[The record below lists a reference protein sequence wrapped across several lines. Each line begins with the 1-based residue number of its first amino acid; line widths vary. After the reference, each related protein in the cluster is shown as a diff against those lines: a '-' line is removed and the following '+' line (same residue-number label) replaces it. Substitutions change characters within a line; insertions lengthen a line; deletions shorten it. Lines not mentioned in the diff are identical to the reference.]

1 MKFFNLIAFLLLG
14 LPLLA
19 QVEPPDANEP
29 VEPNAQFIEDLVA
42 NSAGDEGGFE
52 LTDDFEALSEF
63 RRRPL
68 NLNTATAEQ
77 LSELQLLNE
86 LQVSQLITY
95 RERMNGLINFLEL
108 QVLPAFD
115 LETIRLLEPFT
126 QVGGSLDDLVTPFS
140 EMLRRGERDLFLRWN
155 RTLEQERGFDI
166 NPDTGEPR
174 YLGDQNQFFLRFR
187 QRYSNNLS
195 FGVSAEKDPGEPWRN
210 SGFDYYS
217 AHFYIHGL
225 NKRFKTIAVGD
236 YTINFGQGL
245 VLNSGFGFGK
255 SALVTN
261 IKRGGRRLR
270 PYASVNEANFL
281 RGGAASIGIGKS
293 AEVTLFYSRRGRSAN
308 IVELDTSDLEEQ
320 LFEINT
326 LNGISS
332 LDLDGLHRT
341 QAEIDDRNAIS
352 QQTFGGSFRYEFRQ
366 RGHVAVNFVQEQ
378 LSSPLILRP
387 QPYNRFFFQGDQLQ
401 NMSIDYG
408 YRLSNLTFF
417 GEVARSDNG
426 GFAQLH
432 GLLTGLSRTIDLAIL
447 YRNYQ
452 PDYQALNA
460 RPFAETAG
468 GRNEEGIYIG
478 LEMRPL
484 KNWRFSAYYDIFR
497 HPWLRFNVD
506 APSSGHEYRFRL
518 TYWQKRKLETYLE
531 VRQEVKGIGTDLRGL
546 PIDGV
551 IPRTRFQGRLHFAY
565 NISRSVE
572 WRSRIDWG
580 YTDNPIN
587 TRQTGF
593 MIYQD
598 FFYRPI
604 GFPLSGNMRFAFFDT
619 DGFQVRFYNYEN
631 ALLYNFRIPAYYNR
645 GTRMYLNLRYKGIRN
660 MTIEGRIAQL
670 FFANE
675 ETIGSGNQELPGPR
689 RTEVGAQIKY
699 SF

>member
-1 MKFFNLIAFLLLG
+1 MKFFTLIAFLLLG

-195 FGVSAEKDPGEPWRN
+195 FGVTAEKDPGEPWRN

-447 YRNYQ
+447 
-452 PDYQALNA
+452 
-460 RPFAETAG
+460 
-468 GRNEEGIYIG
+468 
-478 LEMRPL
+478 
-484 KNWRFSAYYDIFR
+484 
-497 HPWLRFNVD
+497 
-506 APSSGHEYRFRL
+506 
-518 TYWQKRKLETYLE
+518 
-531 VRQEVKGIGTDLRGL
+531 
-546 PIDGV
+546 
-551 IPRTRFQGRLHFAY
+551 
-565 NISRSVE
+565 
-572 WRSRIDWG
+572 
-580 YTDNPIN
+580 
-587 TRQTGF
+587 
-593 MIYQD
+593 
-598 FFYRPI
+598 
-604 GFPLSGNMRFAFFDT
+604 
-619 DGFQVRFYNYEN
+619 
-631 ALLYNFRIPAYYNR
+631 
-645 GTRMYLNLRYKGIRN
+645 
-660 MTIEGRIAQL
+660 
-670 FFANE
+670 
-675 ETIGSGNQELPGPR
+675 
-689 RTEVGAQIKY
+689 
-699 SF
+699 